1 MEVRTDFPSSMY
13 HTKLQW
19 AQLGKALN
27 ADAVGIEMWVN
38 SCQDQQRNLYTVDE
52 GTQRDTDRIG

>member
-27 ADAVGIEMWVN
+27 VG
-38 SCQDQQRNLYTVDE
+38 QFLPDQQRNLLHC
-52 GTQRDTDRIG
+52 R